1 MKLYFKKSLTV
12 LSTGFLLAFLLPACS
27 LLPKQNTVP
36 DAEDGT
42 RKLVHSGS
50 IHISG
55 RSYALLVN
63 GAWGTGVLHFK
74 GKKYSIKAKS
84 IGLGYALGVKHIS
97 IKGTVYNLKNLNH
110 INGKYTGLKAGIT
123 IGKGIAASNITNSH
137 DVVLSLSTKSKGV
150 AVDIGAG
157 LTSLQIQLTST
168 KPVK

>member
-1 MKLYFKKSLTV
+1 MKLYLKKSLSI
-12 LSTGFLLAFLLPACS
+12 LSFGFLFAFFLSACS

-36 DAEDGT
+36 DAADGT
-42 RKLVHSGS
+42 RTLVHSGTL
-50 IHISG
+50 HISG

-63 GAWGTGVLHFK
+63 GAWGTGLLHYK
-74 GKKYSIKAKS
+74 GKKYQIKAKS
-84 IGLGYALGVKHIS
+84 IGLGYALGIKHIS
-97 IKGTVYNLKNLNH
+97 IKGTVYNLKTLNH

-150 AVDIGAG
+150 AVDVGAG
-157 LTSLQIQLTST
+157 LASLQIQLTSP